1 MSGWLVWLQFFGCTG
16 IILFSGSR
24 LSRYA
29 DILAEKTG
37 LGRTWIGL
45 VGLAIVTSLPELVTG
60 SSAILW
66 VNAPDIAVGNLLGAC
81 VLNLVIIAVADLY
94 YPPGP
99 VLSVA
104 DRGHLLA
111 ASFGVIMLGVAA
123 LGIMARGPLVHL
135 NLGGYLG
142 LSSPILVICYL
153 MAMRA
158 TYRYQRREM
167 AAWLVEHEEV
177 LRYPGLPLSRTAVNF
192 GGHALLVM
200 GAAIWLPWVAENMA
214 RVMGWHLT
222 MVGTIFVAAVTT
234 LPELVVT
241 ISSMRLGAVDLA
253 VGDLLGSLMVNVAM
267 LGIMDLL
274 YTGGP
279 LLKVV
284 SVKNAGTAIL
294 AIVMTGIAAAEM
306 MYRPQKKTFRWLSL
320 AAFALV
326 FLYAAHI
333 FVQMLAA

>member
-1 MSGWLVWLQFFGCTG
+1 VSSWLVWLQFFGCTG

-45 VGLAIVTSLPELVTG
+45 VGLAVVTSLPELVTG

-66 VNAPDIAVGNLLGAC
+66 VHAPDIAVGNLLGAC
-81 VLNLVIIAVADLY
+81 VLNLVILAVADLY

-123 LGIMARGPLVHL
+123 LGILARGPLGQL
-135 NLGGYLG
+135 NLGGYVG

-153 MAMRA
+153 LAMRA

-167 AAWLVEHEEV
+167 AAWRVEHEEE
-177 LRYPGLPLSRTAVNF
+177 LRYAGSPFSRTAVNF
-192 GGHALLVM
+192 GVHALLVM

-214 RVMGWHLT
+214 KVMGWHLT

-241 ISSMRLGAVDLA
+241 ISAMRLGAIDLA

-274 YTGGP
+274 YTAGP

-306 MYRPQKKTFRWLSL
+306 MYRPQKKTFRWFSL

-326 FLYAAHI
+326 FLYAVHI
-333 FVQMLAA
+333 FAQMLAA